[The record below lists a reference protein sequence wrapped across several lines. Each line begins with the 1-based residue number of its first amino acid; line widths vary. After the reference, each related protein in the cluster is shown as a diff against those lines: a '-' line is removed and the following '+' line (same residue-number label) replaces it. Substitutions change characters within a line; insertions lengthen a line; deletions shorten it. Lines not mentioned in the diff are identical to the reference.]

1 MSTEVPRRV
10 VAVVPDLFFAAKIGE
25 TAKHV
30 GAEVEFARS
39 AEDLLRRAR
48 EQPALIVLDLNA
60 QGLDTVAAIERLK
73 ADGQAA
79 ELPMICF
86 VKHEMSELIDSARQ
100 AGCEQVLSRNAFAKH
115 LPEILRGESYQEDRA
130 AKKC

>member
-1 MSTEVPRRV
+1 MSTEAPRKI

-30 GAEVEFARS
+30 GAEIEFVRS

-60 QGLDTVAAIERLK
+60 EGLDAVAAIERLK
-73 ADGQAA
+73 ADGQADG
-79 ELPMICF
+79 LPLVGF
-86 VKHEMSELIDSARQ
+86 VKHEMSELIESARQ

-115 LPEILRGESYQEDRA
+115 LPAILRGEKYQEDGS

>member
-1 MSTEVPRRV
+1 MSSEVPRRV

-25 TAKHV
+25 TAKQV
-30 GAEVEFARS
+30 GAEIEFARS
-39 AEDLLRRAR
+39 AEDLLRRVQ

-73 ADGQAA
+73 ADGQAS

-86 VKHEMSELIDSARQ
+86 VKHEMSELIDAARR
-100 AGCEQVLSRNAFAKH
+100 AGCEQVLSRNAFSKH
-115 LPEILRGESYQEDRA
+115 LPEILRGEKYAEDGS

>member
-25 TAKHV
+25 TAKQV

-39 AEDLLRRAR
+39 AEDLLRRAQ

-73 ADGQAA
+73 ADVQARG
-79 ELPMICF
+79 LPLVGF
-86 VKHEMSELIDSARQ
+86 VRHEMSALINSARQ

-115 LPEILRGESYQEDRA
+115 LPEILRGESYQEDGT